1 LLGLVRR
8 RQLGWALWLFGDGLL
23 VLARL
28 PYKMRLGGQGMP
40 LEEQALPPKQRLAQP
55 LVQ

>member
-40 LEEQALPPKQRLAQP
+40 LEEQALPPKQRLVQP